1 MRKPYKIPKGKAAEI
16 LGKALALSRNVKVDQ
31 LDCSVSVRRQPTDK
45 TILEVLTLG
54 LENSSFYHFIHREG
68 MNWLDEEEYYDV
80 GLSTCGLTPDY
91 FLWIKLSIEQG
102 NKLIQDY
109 NLDEQFPS

>member
-16 LGKALALSRNVKVDQ
+16 LGKALALSRDVKVDQ
-31 LDCSVSVRRQPTDK
+31 LDCSVSFARQKTDK
-45 TILEVLTLG
+45 SILEVLTLG
-54 LENSSFYHFIHREG
+54 LENSSHYHFIHRSA
-68 MNWLDEEEYYDV
+68 LFADEEPYYDV
-80 GLSTCGLTPDY
+80 GLSTCGLAPEY
-91 FLWIKLSIEQG
+91 FLWIKLNIEQG